1 MLLNPAV
8 LTLLCCG
15 FAICVVTAGA
25 AVAGSTALIGWD
37 PGDGGARQLRR
48 ERRLL
53 LVEAALALLLGWQL
67 VSLFLFVA
75 TAEHLHPF
83 ITGAMCAA
91 GTLNANPF
99 GYPALLTKL
108 GVAAL
113 CGLWMIAN
121 RASPAAVSTG
131 LVRFKQLAAL
141 VILVPL
147 VAGTLLELR
156 YFTELDP
163 EVITSCC
170 ATMFDEE
177 AAGIGSELAAFP
189 VGISRLTFFALLA
202 LTLASGIFVQ
212 SGHGPPELYAT
223 LAILLGAA
231 SLAAVVTWIA
241 PGYYELPTHHCPF
254 CLLAGEHHWVGYPL
268 YATLGL
274 AVVCGAGAG
283 LVHRLRSMDS
293 MYSIRPA
300 EEGRLCRVSMIN
312 FALFALIAVWPLLA
326 SNFRLEGY

>member
-1 MLLNPAV
+1 MLLNPAI
-8 LTLLCCG
+8 LALLCCG
-15 FAICVVTAGA
+15 VAVCFVTAGA
-25 AVAGSTALIGWD
+25 AISGAAALVGWD
-37 PGDGGARQLRR
+37 PDDGGSRQLRR

-67 VSLFLFVA
+67 ISLFLFVA
-75 TAEHLHPF
+75 TAEHLHPL

-108 GVAAL
+108 AAAAL
-113 CGLWMIAN
+113 CGLWLVAN
-121 RASPAAVSTG
+121 RASPAALGTG

-141 VILVPL
+141 VVLIPL

-156 YFTELDP
+156 YFAGLDP

-170 ATMFDEE
+170 ATLFDEE
-177 AAGIGSELAAFP
+177 ATGIGAELAAFP

-202 LTLASGIFVQ
+202 LTLVAGAFVQ

-223 LAILLGAA
+223 LAVLLGVA
-231 SLAAVVTWIA
+231 SLVAVIA
-241 PGYYELPTHHCPF
+241 WVAPSYYELPTHHCPF
-254 CLLAGEHHWVGYPL
+254 CLLAGEHHYVGYPL
-268 YATLGL
+268 YAALGL
-274 AVVCGAGAG
+274 AVLCGTGAG

-293 MYSIRPA
+293 MHSIRVA
-300 EEGRLCRVSMIN
+300 EERRLCRASMVG
-312 FALFALIAVWPLLA
+312 FVLFALVAVWPLVG
-326 SNFRLEGY
+326 SSFRLEGY